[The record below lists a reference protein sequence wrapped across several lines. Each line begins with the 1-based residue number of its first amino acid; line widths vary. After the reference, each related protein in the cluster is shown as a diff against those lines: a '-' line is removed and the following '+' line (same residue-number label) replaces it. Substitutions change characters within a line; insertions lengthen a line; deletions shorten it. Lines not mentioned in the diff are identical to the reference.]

1 MPPSEVPGGQ
11 ERSDLIRDIG
21 RSGTTQGGTET
32 KEHRLMRAAGDPLAV
47 REIMS
52 RLECSDPPPQAAAPM
67 SGEAT
72 ITLARSILM
81 HGSLDQAHWPQGRM
95 RYDAREALPEDSSP
109 PSAFAPSARDREEAL
124 DLDAPSA
131 QAQPAA
137 LLSGQLAVLG
147 GLALLVILLWL
158 VVNQSLD

>member
-1 MPPSEVPGGQ
+1 MPPSETPGGQ
-11 ERSDLIRDIG
+11 GRSDLIRDIG
-21 RSGTTQGGTET
+21 RSGTTQGGAET
-32 KEHRLMRAAGDPLAV
+32 NEHRLMRAAGDPLAV

-52 RLECSDPPPQAAAPM
+52 RLESSGPLPQAAAPM

-124 DLDAPSA
+124 DLEAPSA

-137 LLSGQLAVLG
+137 LLSGQHAVLG
-147 GLALLVILLWL
+147 GLALFVILLWL